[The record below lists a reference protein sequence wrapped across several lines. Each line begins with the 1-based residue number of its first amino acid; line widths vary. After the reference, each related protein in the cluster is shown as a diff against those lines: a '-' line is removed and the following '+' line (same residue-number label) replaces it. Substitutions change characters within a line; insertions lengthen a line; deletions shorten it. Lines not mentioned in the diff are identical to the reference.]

1 MSDAVSQLC
10 DQLLGLSHIHIV
22 QMLAAALISSRIK
35 LLELLRGQKHIL
47 RFDISLNVYWFLCRC
62 CQPVT
67 HIVCKFCGREIAYD
81 QLPS

>member
-1 MSDAVSQLC
+1 MRDAVSQLC

-47 RFDISLNVYWFLCRC
+47 RFYMSLNDYWFLFHC
-62 CQPVT
+62 CQP
-67 HIVCKFCGREIAYD
+67 IPRLVCKFCGREIAYD